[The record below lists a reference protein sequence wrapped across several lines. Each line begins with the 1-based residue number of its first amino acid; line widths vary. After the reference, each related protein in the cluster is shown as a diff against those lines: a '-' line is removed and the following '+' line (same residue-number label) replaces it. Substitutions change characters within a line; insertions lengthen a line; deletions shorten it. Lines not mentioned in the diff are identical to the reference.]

1 MRLRDLQLNING
13 ELHIL
18 SVPLERTLIEVL
30 RDDLG
35 LTGTKSGCDT
45 GECGACT
52 VLLDGKPYRSCM
64 LLAVEAEGRKMITI
78 EGLGADGELHPVQKK
93 FIEHQAIQCGF
104 CSPGMILTAVSFLAE
119 NPEPTEDEVRSA
131 IGGNICRCTG
141 YQKIVEAV
149 LAAAEEMKVAEME
162 EEEMEEE
169 VEKEWMKEADSVEEA
184 VE

>member
-1 MRLRDLQLNING
+1 MARRDVILEVNG
-13 ELHIL
+13 ERHEL
-18 SVPLERTLIEVL
+18 SVPGEKTLLRVL

-64 LLAVEAEGRKMITI
+64 ILVAEAEGRRITTI
-78 EGLGADGELHPVQKK
+78 EGLGRGDDLHPVQKE

-104 CSPGMILTAVSFLAE
+104 CSPGMILTAVAFLDE
-119 NPEPTEDEVRSA
+119 RKNPTRKEIRLA
-131 IGGNICRCTG
+131 LGGNICRCTG

-149 LAAAEEMKVAEME
+149 QSAAERMREGDK
-162 EEEMEEE
+162 
-169 VEKEWMKEADSVEEA
+169 
-184 VE
+184 